1 MVREYLTGIQ
11 HCMHIWP
18 YSGIYH
24 SQDNLQTIAIHTLYT
39 FLLVGYRISKQSTEF
54 PNAVHK
60 DITVQKRFSGI
71 RLHFNCCILM
81 ESGVH

>member
-39 FLLVGYRISKQSTEF
+39 FLLVGYRISEQSTEF
-54 PNAVHK
+54 QNGYNIKCKNVSQA
-60 DITVQKRFSGI
+60 FA
-71 RLHFNCCILM
+71 CILTVFA
-81 ESGVH
+81 S